1 MFCSYRLT
9 FGELFSVRGE
19 LFSGLSILF
28 GLIKVTFYSFV
39 HFAVLTDYTPMTPI
53 GEVTAYNRLM
63 FANVNFAYTKKEGS

>member
-9 FGELFSVRGE
+9 IEELFSVRGE

-28 GLIKVTFYSFV
+28 GLIKVTFYSF
-39 HFAVLTDYTPMTPI
+39 AVLTDYTPI

-63 FANVNFAYTKKEGS
+63 FANANFAYTKKEGG